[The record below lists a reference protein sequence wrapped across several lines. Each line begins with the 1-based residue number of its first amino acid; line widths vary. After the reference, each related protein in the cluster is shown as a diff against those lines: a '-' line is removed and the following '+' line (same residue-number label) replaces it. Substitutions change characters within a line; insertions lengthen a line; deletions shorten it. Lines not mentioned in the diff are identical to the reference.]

1 MSFPLGGNLLIDIF
15 CEKIL
20 LFQALK
26 ALEQLS
32 KAPKFVKRCKS
43 FPNKNKYQEDLLLN
57 VCRDNDLSYE
67 DLHTKYVKPF
77 KKNMKKTKGSNS
89 NLIDNSDS
97 DSDDEE
103 EDIKSTVNVQ
113 STINDSN
120 VLEKKLINDILCY
133 VENKE
138 GGAIYNNEVCKIGE
152 VKQGE
157 FFLYN

>member
-1 MSFPLGGNLLIDIF
+1 MKLQVCLKNLK
-15 CEKIL
+15 KI
-20 LFQALK
+20 
-26 ALEQLS
+26 
-32 KAPKFVKRCKS
+32 R
-43 FPNKNKYQEDLLLN
+43 KNQGKEMDELVQTLTNSYFTDLVKYQEDLLLN